1 MSDSSDPIE
10 TYRAFIDAL
19 NREDLDALDGFWSQP
34 FVYATA
40 DEAKVHP
47 RYREFVD
54 FDGLRAAGWART
66 RIDSVELL
74 THDGATVVLTSQV
87 SRLRTDDSLLA
98 VGKLTFVM
106 SQVDGRWRIQFG
118 LNHSNLPSGR

>member
-1 MSDSSDPIE
+1 MTVSPDAIE

-40 DEAKVHP
+40 DEARVYA

-54 FDGLRAAGWART
+54 FDGLRDAGWART
-66 RIDSVELL
+66 RIDSVEVL
-74 THDGATVVLTSQV
+74 THDAATVVLTSQV
-87 SRLRTDDSLLA
+87 SRLRIDDSLLA
-98 VGKLTFVM
+98 AGKLTFVM
-106 SQVDGRWRIQFG
+106 AQVDGRWRIQFG
-118 LNHSNLPSGR
+118 LNHSNLSTGR